1 MKLEIQALT
10 KRFGGIVAL
19 DDVSFEV
26 DEGQIR
32 GLIGPNGAGKTTVF
46 NCISRFYD
54 PEGGTI
60 TFDGVDL
67 LSLPPHAIVSAG
79 VARTFQQA
87 ELFKTVTVM
96 ENLMI
101 GQHTQS
107 TFSGLA
113 SLRHLL
119 QPGLTDQRLRH
130 RANDLID
137 FLELG
142 DVRDLPAGA
151 LPFGVQKKV
160 DLARALVSSPRLVLL
175 DEPAGGLSHEELLD
189 LGGLIKRIRDQLNV
203 TVLLVEH
210 HMDLVMGI
218 SDQVCVLDF
227 GRKIA
232 DGPPDQ
238 VRNDPAVI
246 EAYLGDENAEA

>member
-1 MKLEIQALT
+1 MKLEVRALT

-19 DDVSFEV
+19 DDVSFDV

-46 NCISRFYD
+46 NCISRYYQ
-54 PEGGTI
+54 PERGTI
-60 TFDGVDL
+60 TFGGVDL
-67 LSLPPHAIVSAG
+67 LSLPPHDIVRTG

-87 ELFKTVTVM
+87 ELFKTVTVL
-96 ENLMI
+96 ENLMM
-101 GQHTQS
+101 GQHTQL
-107 TFSGLA
+107 TLTGLA
-113 SLRHLL
+113 SLRYLL
-119 QPGLTDQRLRH
+119 QPGHADRQLER
-130 RANDLID
+130 RASELID

-142 DVRDLPAGA
+142 PVRDLPAGA

-160 DLARALVSSPRLVLL
+160 DLARALVSNPRLVLL
-175 DEPAGGLSHEELLD
+175 DEPAGGLSHDELLG
-189 LGGLIKRIRDQLNV
+189 LGDLIKRIRDELFV

-232 DGPPDQ
+232 DGPPHE

-246 EAYLGDENAEA
+246 EAYLGDENAGA